1 MSIKRILAAASAS
14 VVAVSAMAVV
24 VSAAKVSVPANP
36 ENAWKDVEI
45 FKDVASLEAMLDDGK
60 KASDVETITIKTD
73 GYKMGIGFH
82 AADADLTWKQATDAG
97 YEDYY
102 FEDTITLNASDISL
116 SEEKCY
122 LKIFYAPGT
131 VDAGECEVTFT
142 YKEAAAHETPDDTTP
157 SESTPADD
165 NNANNASNVDTG
177 VEGVAVVV
185 GVAAVAAGAMI
196 VAKKRK

>member
-1 MSIKRILAAASAS
+1 MSIKRILA
-14 VVAVSAMAVV
+14 AVSAMAVV

-60 KASDVETITIKTD
+60 KASDVKTITIKTD

-142 YKEAAAHETPDDTTP
+142 YKEAAAPQTPDDTTP

-165 NNANNASNVDTG
+165 NNASNVDTG

>member
-82 AADADLTWKQATDAG
+82 AADG
-97 YEDYY
+97 
-102 FEDTITLNASDISL
+102 
-116 SEEKCY
+116 
-122 LKIFYAPGT
+122 
-131 VDAGECEVTFT
+131 
-142 YKEAAAHETPDDTTP
+142 AAHVIADAEAMRITTLRIQSP
-157 SESTPADD
+157 
-165 NNANNASNVDTG
+165 
-177 VEGVAVVV
+177 
-185 GVAAVAAGAMI
+185 
-196 VAKKRK
+196 

>member
-116 SEEKCY
+116 SEEKC
-122 LKIFYAPGT
+122 LSLI
-131 VDAGECEVTFT
+131 
-142 YKEAAAHETPDDTTP
+142 HI
-157 SESTPADD
+157 SEPTRR
-165 NNANNASNVDTG
+165 TQ
-177 VEGVAVVV
+177 
-185 GVAAVAAGAMI
+185 
-196 VAKKRK
+196 

>member
-1 MSIKRILAAASAS
+1 M
-14 VVAVSAMAVV
+14 
-24 VSAAKVSVPANP
+24 
-36 ENAWKDVEI
+36 
-45 FKDVASLEAMLDDGK
+45 
-60 KASDVETITIKTD
+60 
-73 GYKMGIGFH
+73 
-82 AADADLTWKQATDAG
+82 
-97 YEDYY
+97 
-102 FEDTITLNASDISL
+102 NASDISL

-142 YKEAAAHETPDDTTP
+142 YKEAAAPQTPDDTTP

-165 NNANNASNVDTG
+165 NNASNVDTG

>member
-24 VSAAKVSVPANP
+24 ASAAKVAVPANP
-36 ENAWKDVEI
+36 DNAWKDAEI

-60 KASDVETITIKTD
+60 KAADVDTITIKTD

-82 AADADLTWKQATDAG
+82 AADADLTWKQATEI
-97 YEDYY
+97 EDYY
-102 FEDTITLNASDISL
+102 FEDTITLNSTDISL
-116 SEEKCY
+116 NDEKCY

-131 VDAGECEVTFT
+131 ADAGECEVTFT
-142 YKEAAAHETPDDTTP
+142 YKEAAAPETPADSTPSDTTP
-157 SESTPADD
+157 TDS
-165 NNANNASNVDTG
+165 NNGATNVDTG
-177 VEGVAVVV
+177 VESLAVVL

-196 VAKKRK
+196 VSKKRK